1 MSPDHN
7 EEKLIQLKDMKA
19 IAYLLRFARAQAGSF
34 ALALGLLLASS
45 ITGIVSAR
53 LLGRLAEEALLPKRM
68 DLAGYFALRVI
79 ILEVAAILFV
89 YAGRRVL
96 ARSSLQSV
104 LTIRKALF
112 AHLQKLPMT
121 FFDTQPQ
128 GRIVTRLTHDV
139 DNMESFFSE
148 TMARLLNAVISL
160 VVVFIAMIVVDW
172 RLGLLLAASMIPAFV
187 LTMAVRAPVRDWNRE
202 FARRNSA
209 INAKLAEFLNGL
221 PVIRSFGAEA
231 WSKKEFDGVV
241 DHHLESAI
249 HINRLNAWSRPLISL
264 LTSLPLA
271 LLIGLGGLAILDG
284 NLTIAVFITFV
295 RFCERFIQPMNVIS
309 QEIHVV
315 QTALTN
321 TERVATFL
329 QQPTEDAALGPNGRV
344 SADNLRGRIE
354 FASVS
359 MHYDTERP
367 VLRDVSFVV
376 PAGETVGLAGRT
388 GSGKTTTLA
397 LLSRLYEFQ
406 QGAVLV
412 DGLDV
417 RAYDRDSLRGRI
429 GVVSQDA
436 VIFQGSLR
444 ENLLSGDDIPEEAL
458 SAACK
463 RTGFEQIM
471 SSSGLTLDSLIL
483 DQGANLSAGE
493 RQMLALTRVLV
504 KNPGILILDE
514 ATANIDPHFEEVIHK
529 AIDSVMDGR
538 TCFMIAHRLDTLR
551 NCDRIMVFRD
561 GKLVENGTHQELSAP
576 GSYFGQLV
584 ESSRHEASAEA
595 PKA

>member
-1 MSPDHN
+1 MSAEI
-7 EEKLIQLKDMKA
+7 EEKLVQLKDLKA
-19 IAYLLRFARAQAGSF
+19 ISYLLRFAKERRAQF
-34 ALALGLLLASS
+34 FLALLMLLASS
-45 ITGIVSAR
+45 VAGIVSAR
-53 LLGRLAEEALLPKRM
+53 QLGRLAEEALIPKRM
-68 DLAGYFALRVI
+68 DLAGSFAVKVI
-79 ILEVAAILFV
+79 LLEVLAITMI

-96 ARSSLQSV
+96 AKASLQSV
-104 LTIRKALF
+104 LSIRRALF

-128 GRIVTRLTHDV
+128 GRTVVRLTHDV

-160 VVVFIAMIVVDW
+160 IVVFIAMMLVEW
-172 RLGLLLAASMIPAFV
+172 RLGLMIAGSMLPALA
-187 LTMAVRAPVRDWNRE
+187 LTMLVRAPVRDWNRE
-202 FARRNSA
+202 FARRNA
-209 INAKLAEFLNGL
+209 GINAKLNEFLNGL

-231 WSKKEFDGVV
+231 WSKQQFDGVV

-264 LTSLPLA
+264 LTSLPMA

-284 NLTIAVFITFV
+284 KLSIAVFITFI

-329 QQPTEDAALGPNGRV
+329 QQPTEDKVLGANGKIP
-344 SADNLRGRIE
+344 AEGLRGRIE
-354 FASVS
+354 FKDVS
-359 MHYDTERP
+359 MHYDAERP
-367 VLRDVSFVV
+367 VLREVSFDV
-376 PAGETVGLAGRT
+376 PAGTTVGLAGRT

-406 QGAVLV
+406 QGEVLV
-412 DGLDV
+412 DGISV
-417 RAYDRDSLRGRI
+417 RDYDRDSLRGRI

-444 ENLLSGDDIPEEAL
+444 ENLLSGDAIPDEAL
-458 SAACK
+458 VAACR
-463 RTGFEQIM
+463 RTGFERIM
-471 SSSGLTLDSLIL
+471 QSSGLSLESTIL

-514 ATANIDPHFEEVIHK
+514 ATANIDPHFEEIIHQ
-529 AIDSVMDGR
+529 AIESVMDGR

-561 GKLVENGTHQELSAP
+561 GRLIEDGSNEELLATS
-576 GSYFGQLV
+576 SYFKQLV
-584 ESSRHEASAEA
+584 ETSRAEKSGPEA
-595 PKA
+595 